1 MTYRTIRLEI
11 NDARARL
18 TLDRP
23 ERLNAFTVE
32 MHEEVREALA
42 RVAAERAVRVLILSG
57 AGRAFCAGQ
66 DLTDRAAGAAG
77 GAIDLGHSLE
87 RYYGPLVLALRSL
100 SVPVVAAVNGVA
112 AGAGA
117 NIALACDIV
126 VAARSAFFIQ
136 SFARLGLIPDCGGT
150 WLLPHLAG
158 SARALG
164 LALLGERLG
173 AQQAAEW
180 GLIWRCV
187 EDSELS
193 AVIEDLA
200 QRLVEAAPA
209 AVARTKQAIHGAGS
223 RTLEQQLEVERDMQ
237 RELGGTADFAEGVAA
252 FLQKRPP
259 RFTGH

>member
-1 MTYRTIRLEI
+1 MSYRTIRLEI
-11 NDARARL
+11 GDGRARL

-32 MHEEVREALA
+32 MHEEMRAALA
-42 RVAAERAVRVLILSG
+42 LIAADRSVRLLILTG

-77 GAIDLGHSLE
+77 GAIDLGSSLE
-87 RYYGPLVLALRSL
+87 RYYGPLVLTLRSL
-100 SVPVVAAVNGVA
+100 PVPVVAAVNGVA

-126 VAARSAFFIQ
+126 VAARSAVFIQ
-136 SFARLGLIPDCGGT
+136 SFTKLGLIPDCGGT
-150 WLLPHLAG
+150 WLLPRLAG
-158 SARALG
+158 PARALG

-187 EDSELS
+187 EDAELS
-193 AVIEDLA
+193 TAIDELA
-200 QRLVEAAPA
+200 QRLVEAAPQA
-209 AVARTKQAIHGAGS
+209 LARTKEAISESGV
-223 RTLEQQLEVERDMQ
+223 RTLEQQLDVERDMQ
-237 RELGGTADFAEGVAA
+237 RELGRTADFAEGVAA

-259 RFTGH
+259 RFTGR

>member
-1 MTYRTIRLEI
+1 MSYRTIRLEI
-11 NDARARL
+11 GDGRARL

-32 MHEEVREALA
+32 MHEEMREALA
-42 RVAAERAVRVLILSG
+42 RIAADRSVRLLILTG

-77 GAIDLGHSLE
+77 GAIDLGSSLE
-87 RYYGPLVLALRSL
+87 RYYGPLVLTLRSL
-100 SVPVVAAVNGVA
+100 PVPVVAAVNGVA

-126 VAARSAFFIQ
+126 VAARSAVFIQ
-136 SFARLGLIPDCGGT
+136 SFTKLGLIPDCGGT
-150 WLLPHLAG
+150 WLLPRLAG
-158 SARALG
+158 PARALG

-187 EDSELS
+187 EDAELS
-193 AVIEDLA
+193 TAIDELA
-200 QRLVEAAPA
+200 QRLVEAAPQA
-209 AVARTKQAIHGAGS
+209 LARTKEAISESGV
-223 RTLEQQLEVERDMQ
+223 RTLEQQLDVERDMQ
-237 RELGGTADFAEGVAA
+237 RELGRTADFAEGVAA

-259 RFTGH
+259 RFTGR